1 MSFPFVPLLAEIG
14 AFLIAGVVFYGL
26 KKRFGWT
33 TALFFLF
40 GSVLWTTP
48 LETLGIYTGSYS
60 YSAFAVSLIPG
71 YAGYLVWIGIVP
83 LWIEMGWFIVSAS
96 SFMIFHEV
104 LMRRSK
110 AIAVAGVAGLFAVN
124 LDLMIDPVASSNNLW
139 VWLGPS
145 TNLLGI
151 PLYNYIGWFIMIF
164 FYDIIIWS
172 TVVGF
177 RRIKGLSI
185 VESKFL
191 FIKQYVQQVSLR
203 KRALGF
209 VFRIAI
215 FEMAA
220 VLLIK
225 IASVVLV

>member
-14 AFLIAGVVFYGL
+14 AFLIAGIVFYGL

-33 TALFFLF
+33 IALFFLL
-40 GSVLWTTP
+40 GSILWTTP
-48 LETLGIYTGSYS
+48 LETLGIYTGSYT
-60 YSAFAVSLIPG
+60 YSAFAGSLFPA
-71 YAGYLVWIGIVP
+71 YSGYLVWIGIVP

-110 AIAVAGVAGLFAVN
+110 AISIAAVAGLFAVN
-124 LDLMIDPVASSNNLW
+124 LDLMIDPIASSNNLW

-145 TNLLGI
+145 LNLLGI
-151 PLYNYIGWFIMIF
+151 PLYNYVGWFVMIF

-177 RRIKGLSI
+177 RRLKGLSV
-185 VESKFL
+185 VESKLL
-191 FIKQYVQQVSLR
+191 FIKQYVQDVSLR
-203 KRALGF
+203 KRVLGF
-209 VFRIAI
+209 VF
-215 FEMAA
+215 
-220 VLLIK
+220 
-225 IASVVLV
+225 